1 MSTGTRVSSAPGP
14 TTTAPPGTASN
25 GVGPSTAGPST
36 AGWPGVAPPPPSL
49 PGRAGLACDLAD
61 ATQLPLVRAL
71 LARTLAGA
79 DVRAERVFD
88 VLAELVSTALSWAR
102 GPVRVC
108 VLHVV
113 TGWVVDVGVP
123 AAGPPGGAVPG
134 GLAAE
139 PHGWYRCGPRRTC
152 LWAVVPA

>member
-1 MSTGTRVSSAPGP
+1 VSSATGP
-14 TTTAPPGTASN
+14 TTTFPPRATN
-25 GVGPSTAGPST
+25 DGPDRSDPDRSTPDPSG

-49 PGRAGLACDLAD
+49 PGRSGLACDLAD
-61 ATQLPLVRAL
+61 AAQLPLVRAL
-71 LARTLAGA
+71 LARTLEGA
-79 DVRAERVFD
+79 DVRAERAFE
-88 VLAELVSTALSWAR
+88 VLAQLVSTALAWAT

-123 AAGPPGGAVPG
+123 AGGPPGGAVPG
-134 GLAAE
+134 GLAAG

-152 LWAVVPA
+152 LWAAVPA